1 MYKAKELLRWKEW
14 GDSKLPFVIIAWL
27 LTSLQMPSQNAN
39 WIVLIHTLAFSV
51 CYLSFGYM
59 FNDWIDSDVDKRAGK
74 IKSIHS
80 MPTWQILLII
90 TILII
95 LGISFVFP
103 WLTNPLVFI
112 NVSICYFFAVTYSGT
127 SLRFKERGGTGI
139 LVASLSQRTMLVSLV
154 FIVTEKFNMIA
165 VLFLGL
171 TLIIGFRW
179 MLTHQLDDY
188 ERDLEG
194 GVKTFTTQNSMR
206 MSSRLLTWLFN
217 TEIVLLVF
225 FPLFFS
231 IIEFWII
238 YFIYALFTIAMSKA
252 FSNTPWQM
260 LQTPSTAYLVLA
272 DFYFLYWPLG
282 LAIIYAIYQ
291 PISWLVVFFL
301 LILLANYIKQHLSEL
316 KFLAQRIIPSKT

>member
-74 IKSIHS
+74 KKTIHS
-80 MPTWQILLII
+80 MQTWQVTLIL
-90 TILII
+90 TTLII
-95 LGISFVFP
+95 LGIGFVFP
-103 WLTNPLVFI
+103 WLTNPQVFI
-112 NVSICYFFAVTYSGT
+112 NVLICYFFAITYSGT
-127 SLRFKERGGTGI
+127 SLRFKERGGMGI

-154 FIVTEKFNMIA
+154 FIIAENFNVIA
-165 VLFLGL
+165 TLFLVL

-179 MLTHQLDDY
+179 MLIHQLDDY

-194 GVKTFTTQNSMR
+194 GVQTFTTQNSMKV
-206 MSSRLLTWLFN
+206 SSRLLTWLFN
-217 TEIVLLVF
+217 AEIVLLIS
-225 FPLFFS
+225 FPLLFN

-238 YFIYALFTIAMSKA
+238 FFLYALFTIAMSNA

-282 LAIIYAIYQ
+282 LAIIYALYQ

-316 KFLAQRIIPSKT
+316 KFLVQRVIPSKT